1 MDGYGSSK
9 PIPKQDGQEEGQDKY
24 QLEQELAQVLREA
37 EETEREEQAR
47 EKEESP
53 DWDGSEA
60 EYVPDDDAE
69 EYEELSPGIG
79 LNYVLRP
86 EEVYECLKHS
96 GFCKTS
102 GKRAMVECVILGI
115 CAVMGMAA
123 YFIHWNISGLI
134 LAVLCLA
141 LIAVVCLV
149 PHLGMKRHARRIAN
163 GKELHVEIYPD
174 ELQVGRGEGQWET
187 PLDGTSI
194 LEEYEE
200 LMVISTP
207 HKKMLCI
214 PMRSVEPNVLPDVQA
229 MLLAG
234 TKPAMYGE

>member
-115 CAVMGMAA
+115 CAVMCMAA

-149 PHLGMKRHARRIAN
+149 PNLGMKRHARRIAN

-174 ELQVGRGEGQWET
+174 ELQVGRGEGQWEI

>member
-1 MDGYGSSK
+1 MDGYGSSR
-9 PIPKQDGQEEGQDKY
+9 PILKQDGQEEDRKKQ
-24 QLEQELAQVLREA
+24 QLEQELAQVLKEA

-47 EKEESP
+47 EEEESP

-69 EYEELSPGIG
+69 VYEEVRPGIG
-79 LNYVLRP
+79 INYVLRP
-86 EEVYECLKHS
+86 EEVYECLKRS

-102 GKRAMVECVILGI
+102 GKRAAVECVLLGI
-115 CAVMGMAA
+115 CAVACMAA
-123 YFIHWNISGLI
+123 YLIQQNIHGLI

-149 PHLGMKRHARRIAN
+149 PYWGMRRHARRIAN

-174 ELQVGRGEGQWET
+174 ELQVGRGDGQWEI
-187 PLDGTSI
+187 PLDGTSM

-200 LMVISTP
+200 LMVVSTP

-229 MLLAG
+229 MLLAW
-234 TKPAMYGE
+234 TRPANEEE